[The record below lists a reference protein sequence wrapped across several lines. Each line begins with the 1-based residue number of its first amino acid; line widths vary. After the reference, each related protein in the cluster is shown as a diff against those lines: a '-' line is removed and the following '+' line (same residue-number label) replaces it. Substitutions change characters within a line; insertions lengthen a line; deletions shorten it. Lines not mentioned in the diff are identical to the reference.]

1 MSVCIDCADC
11 VRQNTSDCDD
21 CIVMFITSSPVELT
35 RRELTGQES
44 SKTDPAMEDMEKE
57 SRAVDA
63 VVIDLEDYAA
73 LKRLHAAGMVP
84 DLRHQTG

>member
-21 CIVMFITSSPVELT
+21 CIVTFITKADA
-35 RRELTGQES
+35 TGGETS
-44 SKTDPAMEDMEKE
+44 AEEPK
-57 SRAVDA
+57 AVDA

-73 LKRLHAAGMVP
+73 LKRLQAAGMVP